1 MRDKMIDDYLSMN
14 KINNN
19 NVLGLKNFN
28 NIKELSSFM
37 LNDVYYHDLL
47 SGTEFLDS
55 PNTQQFNDLEMMYLF
70 VHNKK
75 DMNDKKNRMTN
86 TKQEYIR
93 DLLIIYK
100 QLLENQ
106 VLFNI
111 ELTYHDKN
119 LTPSLFQSLKHGN
132 LRKFQ
137 EWLLTAPLG
146 KGAKPYA
153 VATLSRKMIIL
164 KGFLAYLY
172 RSEYIQIPLH
182 EKMLSS
188 NVRED
193 DIPNRDLGSNEVTQL
208 LDYFKEHPIIH
219 CFIAILTTTG
229 LRIREL
235 CSSRICDITYQDG
248 DYWLNVMGKGRKQRE
263 VLLHPNIIEGIRL
276 FRLRRRVD
284 FVLDSNDDSPI
295 FITANGNPYSYKY
308 LSNYLTKHINNAD
321 ISFVKM
327 RRTPITPH
335 FLRHAYAIIS
345 AENGATLESISPSLG
360 HTNYRTTARYLEK
373 RLSRKNSASHSWKN
387 SKIIQNL

>member
-1 MRDKMIDDYLSMN
+1 MLNNYLSSHN
-14 KINNN
+14 IIEKSLIS
-19 NVLGLKNFN
+19 LKDFKNL
-28 NIKELSSFM
+28 KELSTFM
-37 LNDVYYHDLL
+37 LNDAYYHELL
-47 SGTEFLDS
+47 SATEFLDN

-75 DMNDKKNRMTN
+75 DMNEKKNRMTN

-100 QLLENQ
+100 QLLDNQ
-106 VLFNI
+106 LLFNI
-111 ELTYHDKN
+111 ELTYVDKH

-132 LRKFQ
+132 LRKYQ

-164 KGFLAYLY
+164 KSFLAYLY
-172 RSEYIQIPLH
+172 RSEYIQVPLH

-193 DIPNRDLGSNEVTQL
+193 DIPNRDLGSNEVIQL
-208 LDYFKEHPIIH
+208 LDYFKDHPIIH

-229 LRIREL
+229 LRIKEL
-235 CSSRICDITYQDG
+235 CNSRICDITYQDG

-263 VLLHPNIIEGIRL
+263 VLLHPNIIEGIRV
-276 FRLRRRVD
+276 FRLRRRAD
-284 FVLDSNDDSPI
+284 FVLDSTDDSPI
-295 FITANGNPYSYKY
+295 FTTANGNPYSYKY
-308 LSNYLTKHINNAD
+308 LSNYLTKHINKAN
-321 ISFVKM
+321 ITFIRM

-360 HTNYRTTARYLEK
+360 HSNYRTTARYLEK

-387 SKIIQNL
+387 SKIIKNL

>member
-1 MRDKMIDDYLSMN
+1 MIDNYLSKN
-14 KINNN
+14 KTNDNCLIS
-19 NVLGLKNFN
+19 LEDFN
-28 NIKELSSFM
+28 NMKELSSFM
-37 LNDVYYHDLL
+37 LNEIYYHDLL
-47 SGTEFLDS
+47 SGTEFLDN
-55 PNTQQFNDLEMMYLF
+55 PNMQQFNDLEMMYLF
-70 VHNKK
+70 VHHKK

-111 ELTYHDKN
+111 ELTYHDKT
-119 LTPSLFQSLKHGN
+119 LTPSLFQSLRHSN
-132 LRKFQ
+132 LRSYQ

-164 KGFLAYLY
+164 KSFLSYLY

-193 DIPNRDLGSNEVTQL
+193 DIPNRDLGSKEVTQL
-208 LDYFKEHPIIH
+208 LDYFKKHPIIH

-276 FRLRRRVD
+276 FRLRRRLD
-284 FVLDSNDDSPI
+284 FVLDPTNDAPI
-295 FITANGNPYSYKY
+295 FTTANGNPYSYKY
-308 LSNYLTKHINNAD
+308 LSNYLIKHINNAD
-321 ISFVKM
+321 ITFIKM

-345 AENGATLESISPSLG
+345 TENGATLESISPSLG
-360 HTNYRTTARYLEK
+360 HTSYRTTARYLEK
-373 RLSRKNSASHSWKN
+373 KLSRKNNASQLWKN
-387 SKIIQNL
+387 SSILKNI